1 MKKNLLVII
10 SLILATLF
18 VFGACVKLP
27 GGGNTSDDGTT
38 DAGATD
44 TQSPDTGTTDTTESI
59 EEPALLLNNVNI
71 AKYTLIYNGAA
82 VKGST
87 YARDYFN
94 STLKELCGVELEK
107 SKTAVDGYNIF
118 IGAMGED
125 SAVNAFF
132 DTCEDGML
140 GYDGKNVYLLAQDN
154 SQLYDVVD
162 AFFAKVSDGAVNI
175 TQNEK
180 VAAPGDAIKVMSY
193 NVLYDKFYDEEQT
206 LPRDINKL
214 AEFIAAEAPD
224 VFGTQETQSFHK
236 TAILEAMPNYECYEG
251 IKLKGGAN
259 MQNMIFWNADKFTL
273 VSKGFRYLTS
283 TPLVESIIEESNSY
297 RGYSFVILESKT
309 THKQFMFIDVH
320 LTYRDKDGNTNNDVP
335 RYKQAQYLCKFM
347 EGAKYETIPMILV
360 GDFNSIPGSDTIK
373 LVDNVKRLDLASKVA
388 ETKGDTSGTCNGTNG
403 TKRLNYAFD
412 HIFVTSDRIT
422 TKYFTT
428 LNDESKNPDTGRYL
442 SDHMPVIAEIVI
454 Y

>member
-118 IGAMGED
+118 IGVLGED
-125 SAVNAFF
+125 SVVNAFF
-132 DTCEDGML
+132 DTCDDGML

-162 AFFAKVSDGAVNI
+162 AFFAKASNGAVNVM
-175 TQNEK
+175 QNEK
-180 VAAPGDAIKVMSY
+180 IAVAGDSIKVMSY
-193 NVLYDKFYDEEQT
+193 NVLFEKFYDDEAT
-206 LPRDINKL
+206 LPRDITGL
-214 AEFIAAEAPD
+214 AEFIASEAPD
-224 VFGTQETQSFHK
+224 VFGVQEGQSFHK
-236 TAILEAMPNYECYEG
+236 DEILKAMPNYGCYEG
-251 IKLKGGAN
+251 DQLGGDK

-283 TPLVESIIEESNSY
+283 TPLVKSKIEESNSY
-297 RGYSFVILESKT
+297 RGYSFVVLEST
-309 THKQFMFIDVH
+309 ETHNQFMFVNTH
-320 LTYRDKDGNTNNDVP
+320 LTYKSASGSTTDDTP
-335 RYKQAQYLCKFM
+335 RYKQAQYLKKFL
-347 EGAKYETIPMILV
+347 EGDKYAALPIILV
-360 GDFNSIPGSDTIK
+360 GDFNSVSGSNTIT
-373 LVDNVKRLDLASKVA
+373 LVEGINRLDRAAKIA
-388 ETKGDTSGTCNGTNG
+388 EKKGDTAGTLVYTDCTERN
-403 TKRLNYAFD
+403 TKKVYD
-412 HIFVTSDRIT
+412 YIFVTSDRIT
-422 TKYFTT
+422 TNYYTAIDKQ
-428 LNDESKNPDTGRYL
+428 SINPDDGRYL
-442 SDHMPVIAEIVI
+442 SDHLPVVAEIVI